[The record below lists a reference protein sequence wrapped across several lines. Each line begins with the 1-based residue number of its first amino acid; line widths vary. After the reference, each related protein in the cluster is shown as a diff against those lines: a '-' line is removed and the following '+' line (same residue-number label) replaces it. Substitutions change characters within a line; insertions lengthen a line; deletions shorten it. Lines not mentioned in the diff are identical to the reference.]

1 MEKGDANSRT
11 ASLPL
16 YCHYAGFKRQR
27 CGGKLQQRE
36 YVPRV
41 SSLVDNEDIW
51 EYICNCLN
59 GEALYRIAQLQYFKQ
74 STMKTPAFI
83 CLSGLNNDAQL
94 VPWNDD
100 DNILTPHYIHHPL
113 SYGRNM
119 WSIIAADYAF
129 RTVQYPIYPRNYQ
142 MGGPARP
149 STPMPNNEAADI
161 MREGVD
167 AGAIAATAMIAAHAR
182 PSSSASPAVEERNTL
197 ASTYTLSNP
206 RYHDYVHRYSLMPP
220 VFGVRNGF
228 TSGPFWDVATG
239 DSWLTLEYE
248 D

>member
-1 MEKGDANSRT
+1 MEKGDANLRT

-16 YCHYAGFKRQR
+16 YCENAGFKRQR
-27 CGGKLQQRE
+27 SGSKLMQRE
-36 YVPRV
+36 YVPLV

-51 EYICNCLN
+51 ECICNCLN
-59 GEALYRIAQLQYFKQ
+59 GDALHRIAQVQYFKQ
-74 STMKTPAFI
+74 STIKTPAFI

-100 DNILTPHYIHHPL
+100 DNILSPHYIHHPL
-113 SYGRNM
+113 SHGRIM

-129 RTVQYPIYPRNYQ
+129 RTLQYPIYPRNYQ

-149 STPMPNNEAADI
+149 TTPMPNNEAADI

-167 AGAIAATAMIAAHAR
+167 AGVIAATAMIAAHAR
-182 PSSSASPAVEERNTL
+182 PLSSLYPAVAERNTL

-206 RYHDYVHRYSLMPP
+206 RCHDYVHRFSLMPP

-228 TSGPFWDVATG
+228 TSGPFWDVVTG
-239 DSWLTLEYE
+239 DMMNSSSDE